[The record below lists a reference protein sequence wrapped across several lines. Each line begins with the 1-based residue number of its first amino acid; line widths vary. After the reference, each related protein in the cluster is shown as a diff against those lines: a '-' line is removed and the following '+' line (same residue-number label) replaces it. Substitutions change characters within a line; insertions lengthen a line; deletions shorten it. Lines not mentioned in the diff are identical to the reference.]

1 MYHTNWRKR
10 IMNENELFNAFA
22 ADATLSHALSRR
34 KFMRYAVEARL
45 NGSLFDE
52 ERKGT
57 LRSSGMNEREI
68 ENLFY
73 VFEWVDDMLY
83 AIDWK

>member
-1 MYHTNWRKR
+1 MLEERV
-10 IMNENELFNAFA
+10 MNENELFKAFA
-22 ADATLSHALSRR
+22 SDAVISHPLSRR

-45 NGSLFDE
+45 NGNLFDE
-52 ERKGT
+52 DRKGS

-68 ENLFY
+68 ENLEY
-73 VFEWVDDMLY
+73 VFNWVDDMLY